1 MLAASLQLADE
12 QGLAAV
18 TMQAVAD
25 RLGVTPMALYRH
37 VTNKADLLDG
47 VVESI
52 LLEVPLPDP
61 DRPWPDRL
69 SALVPGHPRRPRSA
83 IPRCFPLLLQRAAVT
98 AGARRARDV
107 VYDAL
112 REAGLPEDDVVQL
125 ERLLATAVLGF
136 AASEAGGRFA
146 AHSAEQLNADFA
158 RLQDMLATAVLGAME
173 NAAGRPTRLTCH
185 YAAWNIFIR
194 SKTICGRP
202 TGSSPR
208 PFPTSS
214 PATTRCTRPARSS
227 LARSKKI

>member
-1 MLAASLQLADE
+1 MGRPAQIDRAAVLAASLQLADE

-61 DRPWPDRL
+61 ELPWPDRL
-69 SALVPGHPRRPRSA
+69 SALSRGTRQAALRHPEV
-83 IPRCFPLLLQRAAVT
+83 FPLLLQRAAVT
-98 AGARRARDV
+98 DGARRVREV
-107 VYDAL
+107 VYAAL
-112 REAGLPEDDVVQL
+112 REAGCSEADVVQL

-146 AHSAEQLNADFA
+146 AHSLGQRDADFA
-158 RLQDMLATAVLGAME
+158 RLQDMLAGAVL
-173 NAAGRPTRLTCH
+173 RD
-185 YAAWNIFIR
+185 
-194 SKTICGRP
+194 
-202 TGSSPR
+202 
-208 PFPTSS
+208 
-214 PATTRCTRPARSS
+214 
-227 LARSKKI
+227 